1 MTSPLLR
8 RITAV
13 AIAASLL
20 AAACGDD
27 DDSDQADQ
35 TDQAGG
41 SGTSA
46 PSGTTAPSGT
56 SAPSGTTAPSSQPG
70 GTTAGGEQPTQLD
83 VAMIFLN
90 TVEEPYNTSFLQ
102 SWDRLTEERPHGLEI
117 SVDYTEN
124 VSAQDAERVLR
135 ELASS
140 GEYEMIWAH
149 STYSDAVKALK
160 DEFPEILWGFT
171 GSGNEGLGG
180 NAYWLDVFVHEP
192 AYLMG
197 IIAGSMTK
205 SNVIGA
211 VAAFPF
217 PNVNAPLNAYIAGA
231 QSVNPDVDPRVTYIE
246 SWFDPAKGRESAAAQ
261 IAAGADFVYAE
272 RFGPFEAVAEKPETY
287 AFGHFVDQNSLSP
300 DRVVTSAIARWD
312 PSIMV
317 AIDDWWRHQ
326 TAGAPYSAP
335 TQRVVFGMKD
345 GGSDI
350 APYHEL
356 EAVVPADV
364 RAAVDEA
371 KAAILDGSLNV
382 PMNEEP
388 IATD

>member
-1 MTSPLLR
+1 MTSRRLR
-8 RITAV
+8 RVTALALALGLVV
-13 AIAASLL
+13 AS
-20 AAACGDD
+20 CGDD
-27 DDSDQADQ
+27 DDDDSAD
-35 TDQAGG
+35 T
-41 SGTSA
+41 
-46 PSGTTAPSGT
+46 GTTGET
-56 SAPSGTTAPSSQPG
+56 GTTGATG
-70 GTTAGGEQPTQLD
+70 ATGTTGATGAGGEEPTQLD

-102 SWDRLTEERPHGLEI
+102 SWERVTEEAPHGLEI
-117 SVDYTEN
+117 SVEYTEN

-135 ELASS
+135 ELADS
-140 GEYEMIWAH
+140 GEFEMIWAH
-149 STYSDAVKALK
+149 STYSDAVKPLK
-160 DEFPEILWGFT
+160 DEYPEILWGFT

-197 IIAGSMTK
+197 IIAGSMTQ

-217 PNVNAPLNAYIAGA
+217 PNVNAPLNGFIAGA
-231 QSVNPDVDPRVTYIE
+231 RSVNPEVEARVTYIE

-272 RFGPFEAVAEKPETY
+272 RFGPFEAVAEQADTY
-287 AFGHFVDQNSLSP
+287 AFGHFVDQNSLAP
-300 DRVVTSAIARWD
+300 DKVVTSAIARWD

-317 AIDDWWRHQ
+317 AIDDWWRH
-326 TAGAPYSAP
+326 TTEGAPYSAP
-335 TQRVVFGMKD
+335 TQRVVFGMSE

-350 APYHEL
+350 APFHEL
-356 EAVVPADV
+356 ESVVPADV
-364 RAAVDEA
+364 QTAVEEA
-371 KAAILDGSLNV
+371 KAAILDGSLAV

-388 IATD
+388 VESD

>member
-1 MTSPLLR
+1 MTSSHLR
-8 RITAV
+8 PV
-13 AIAASLL
+13 IAAALAISVV
-20 AAACGDD
+20 AAACGGDD
-27 DDSDQADQ
+27 DADEG
-35 TDQAGG
+35 A
-41 SGTSA
+41 A
-46 PSGTTAPSGT
+46 TTAAG
-56 SAPSGTTAPSSQPG
+56 APTTAAG
-70 GTTAGGEQPTQLD
+70 VATTASGEATEESGATTGDEPTELN

-102 SWDRLTEERPHGLEI
+102 SWERITEERPHGLEI
-117 SVDYTEN
+117 TVDYTEN

-149 STYSDAVKALK
+149 STYSDAVKPLK
-160 DEFPEILWGFT
+160 DEFPEILWGVT

-180 NAYWLDVFVHEP
+180 NVYWLDVFVHEP

-197 IIAGSMTK
+197 IIAGSMTQ

-231 QSVNPDVDPRVTYIE
+231 QSVNPEIDPRVTYIE

-261 IAAGADFVYAE
+261 LAAGADFVYAE
-272 RFGPFEAVAEKPETY
+272 RFGPFEAVAEQPNSY
-287 AFGHFVDQNSLSP
+287 AFGHFVDQSSLAP
-300 DRVVTSAIARWD
+300 ELVVTSAIARWD

-326 TAGAPYSAP
+326 TEGAPYSAP
-335 TQRVVFGMKD
+335 TQRVVFTMKD
-345 GGSDI
+345 GGADI
-350 APYHEL
+350 APYHDL
-356 EAVVPADV
+356 ETVVPADV
-364 RAAVDEA
+364 QTAVDEA
-371 KAAILDGSLNV
+371 KAAILDGSLTV

-388 IATD
+388 VSSD